1 MEITLFANLNVH
13 HSHPLCYI
21 PTAKQRAKNK
31 ISSTWPQCFFITQ
44 DVSHSSIAM
53 ALLFLM
59 FTWQKECH
67 PEKGKVKV
75 IYDAWER
82 ERWVGFL
89 FGLCPTKWF
98 QSLDNSDI
106 ERILC
111 LKMEVTSWC
120 RIYSYKGASQ
130 SLLGHGG
137 INSNNQFCLSVCFCT
152 FIHFMCSFL
161 NHFSIMFWTNVISCP

>member
-1 MEITLFANLNVH
+1 MLHYYTRCEPLINSHGASFLNVY
-13 HSHPLCYI
+13 L
-21 PTAKQRAKNK
+21 AKGMSPRKRK
-31 ISSTWPQCFFITQ
+31 SEGHLWC
-44 DVSHSSIAM
+44 
-53 ALLFLM
+53 LR
-59 FTWQKECH
+59 ER
-67 PEKGKVKV
+67 
-75 IYDAWER
+75 ER